1 VSIILLVCFFK
12 IICLGLFLFQNFET
26 KQINKIIIVH
36 LEKKGSLVH
45 IAPAPDPRKGHLY
58 VFNN

>member
-36 LEKKGSLVH
+36 LDKKDSLVH
-45 IAPAPDPRKGHLY
+45 IAPACAGSKEGS
-58 VFNN
+58 FICFE